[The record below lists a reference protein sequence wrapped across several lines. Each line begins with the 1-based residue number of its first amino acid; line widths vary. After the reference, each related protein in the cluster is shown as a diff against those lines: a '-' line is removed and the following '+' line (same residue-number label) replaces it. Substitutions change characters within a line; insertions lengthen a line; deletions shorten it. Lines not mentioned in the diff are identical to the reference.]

1 MTTTSPTERP
11 AQPQGPSSK
20 LLVTYQLMQDHYGF
34 YERLYERYEDPVLVP
49 TMHGEAL
56 LTHNPELARQIFAH
70 SHPEDYLPFAVSQ
83 MRPVLGDGS
92 VLLLGGEAH
101 KHERKLLMPPFHGER
116 MRAYGESMRI
126 AARRQLAHIKE
137 GEEFVA
143 QEVTTA
149 TSLEVIVRTVFGV
162 VDEAKVIE
170 MMAALDMLVEALHPV
185 VVFFKAL
192 QRDVLG
198 LGPWPKFLRA
208 REAVDALIFE
218 QIQARR
224 ASDER
229 GEDILSMMIE
239 ARYED
244 GQPMS
249 DRALR
254 DELVTLLIAGH
265 ETTGVALAW
274 ALYHLH
280 RSPDRLARQRQELE
294 ESKDLELAQL
304 ARLPYLSAV
313 CQETLRLFPIVP
325 DVLRVLKAPMQLGD
339 YELKA
344 GQLVGV
350 AICSIHHDAELY
362 PEPMEFRPERFLERK
377 YKPWEYMPFGG
388 GHRRCIGA
396 AFASFELAIVLATW
410 LGEAS
415 FELLDTQVKP
425 KRRNVTLGPDTGVRM
440 RLNARP

>member
-1 MTTTSPTERP
+1 MTTTSQP
-11 AQPQGPSSK
+11 AHAQGPSSK
-20 LLVTYQLMQDHYGF
+20 LLVTYQIMQDHYKF
-34 YERLYERYEDPVLVP
+34 YEQLYERYEDPVWVP
-49 TMHGEAL
+49 TMHGQAL
-56 LTHNPELARQIFAH
+56 LTHDPELARQIFAH

-92 VLLLGGEAH
+92 LLLMGGEAH

-116 MRAYGESMRI
+116 MRAYGESMRL
-126 AARRQLAHIKE
+126 AASRQLGRIQA

-162 VDEAKVIE
+162 VEEAKVIE
-170 MMAALDMLVEALHPV
+170 MMAALEALVEALHPTV
-185 VVFFKAL
+185 LFFKVL

-198 LGPWPKFLRA
+198 LGPWPKFLKA
-208 REAVDALIFE
+208 REVVDALIFE
-218 QIQARR
+218 QIKARR

-229 GEDILSMMIE
+229 GEDILSMMVE

-249 DRALR
+249 DQALR

-280 RSPDRLARQRQELE
+280 RDPERLARLRLELE
-294 ESKDLELAQL
+294 EAKDLELAQL

-325 DVLRVLKAPMQLGD
+325 DVLRVLKAPMKLG
-339 YELKA
+339 EHEVEA

-350 AICSIHHDAELY
+350 AICSVHHDAELY
-362 PEPMEFRPERFLERK
+362 PEPMAFRPERFLERK

-410 LGEAS
+410 LNMAS
-415 FELLDTQVKP
+415 FELLDEEVRP
-425 KRRNVTLGPDTGVRM
+425 KRRNVTLGPETGVRM
-440 RLNARP
+440 RLKAHH